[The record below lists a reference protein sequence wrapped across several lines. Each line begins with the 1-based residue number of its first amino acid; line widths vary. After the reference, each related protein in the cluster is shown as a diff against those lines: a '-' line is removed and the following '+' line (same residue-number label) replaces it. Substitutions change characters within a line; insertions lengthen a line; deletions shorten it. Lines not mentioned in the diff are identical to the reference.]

1 MKIVFCAPG
10 TRAATWVQAIRSAL
24 PEAEVFE
31 WGPDAPAAD
40 HAVVWAPPQEF
51 ADAQPGLKAVWN
63 LGAGVDA
70 LLRVRWPGPAALV
83 RLEDAG
89 MARQMV
95 EYVVHAL
102 LRYYRGFD
110 GYERE
115 MREGGWTHRRPPRH
129 DEWPVG
135 VLGLGVL
142 GAPVA
147 AAVAALGFPV
157 NGWSRTR
164 KVVAGVRG
172 FAGPGGF
179 DAFLAASRVLVCL
192 LPLTDDTRDLL
203 DRRALSRL
211 QPGGVVINLARG
223 GLLVERDLIALLDEG
238 HLAGATLDVFREE
251 PLPATDPLRRHPR
264 IALTPHISAQTIRE
278 TSLAQIAA
286 KIRAFERGEPV
297 SGIVDRTL
305 GY

>member
-10 TRAATWVQAIRSAL
+10 TRPAPWVQAIRDAL

-40 HAVVWAPPQEF
+40 HAVVWAPGQDF
-51 ADAQPGLKAVWN
+51 ADAQPVLKAVWN

-70 LLRVRWPGPAALV
+70 LLRVRWPDRTVLV

-95 EYVVHAL
+95 EYVLHAL
-102 LRYYRGFD
+102 LRHYRGFD
-110 GYERE
+110 SYERE
-115 MREGGWTHRRPPRH
+115 LREGGWTPRRPPRH

-142 GAPVA
+142 GVPVA
-147 AAVAALGFPV
+147 RAVAALGFPV
-157 NGWSRTR
+157 NGWSRSH
-164 KVVAGVRG
+164 KSIAGVRG
-172 FAGPGGF
+172 FAGAGEL
-179 DAFLAASRVLVCL
+179 DAFLEACRVLVCL
-192 LPLTDDTRDLL
+192 LPLTDETRDLL

-211 QPGGVVINLARG
+211 RPGGVVINLARG
-223 GLLVERDLIALLDEG
+223 GLLVDADLIALLDEG

-251 PLPATDPLRRHPR
+251 PLPASDPLRHHPR

-278 TSLAQIAA
+278 TSLSQIAA
-286 KIRAFERGEPV
+286 KIRAFERSEPV
-297 SGIVDRTL
+297 GGVVDRAL